1 MQTGSYK
8 HTGWPCSVWH
18 LVGHQVAA
26 TIASWFHHW
35 APLFSGYNCWVQLLK
50 PMWVSGTPE
59 KSIDPLTT
67 CLNHLKAICKQNA
80 LEKSSV
86 VTAPSPPWPL
96 VSDSKLHSLMCI
108 PPPPLSQPLSVLVI
122 SLGTV
127 PQPFQA
133 CHLPARKEWSSTL
146 TPRSSKPDP
155 FSLGLNK

>member
-26 TIASWFHHW
+26 TIESWFHHW

-108 PPPPLSQPLSVLVI
+108 PPPLHFLSLSACWLSAWGQFA
-122 SLGTV
+122 SLSR
-127 PQPFQA
+127 
-133 CHLPARKEWSSTL
+133 PATSQLERNGA
-146 TPRSSKPDP
+146 PR
-155 FSLGLNK
+155 